1 VADGLRPLA
10 SGGSRDAATKRLT
23 QRVDAGRSG
32 TYSDA
37 MRRFLLIIATLF
49 VLLVPGVA
57 SAATN
62 PDYTEEP
69 PKVIVTSQKPAA
81 QAATVSES
89 AAAQTRLAVTG
100 SETMVLVLAGAAAV
114 SVGALVLIGRRRF
127 ADVD

>member
-1 VADGLRPLA
+1 
-10 SGGSRDAATKRLT
+10 
-23 QRVDAGRSG
+23 
-32 TYSDA
+32 
-37 MRRFLLIIATLF
+37 MRRFLLILATLF

-69 PKVIVTSQKPAA
+69 PEVLVTSQKPAA
-81 QAATVSES
+81 QATAVQEAS
-89 AAAQTRLAVTG
+89 ASQTSLAVTG
-100 SETMVLVLAGAAAV
+100 SETLVLVLAGAAAV